1 MKPHRANLI
10 LVLGILSIV
19 GVCQPLGI
27 WAWFMGNTDLR
38 EMNNGTMDASGR
50 DTTNAGRILGIIGTV
65 LFILTLLVLVV
76 VLSMIG
82 FAGAMG
88 YLAAKKA
95 EASHKAEI
103 EYVEPAPAEP
113 APAR

>member
-27 WAWFMGNTDLR
+27 WAWFMSNTDLR
-38 EMNNGTMDASGR
+38 EMNNGMMDASGR
-50 DTTNAGRILGIIGTV
+50 DTTNAGRILGIIGTI

-76 VLSMIG
+76 VLSMFG
-82 FAGAMG
+82 FAAAMA
-88 YLAAKKA
+88 YLANKDAQTD
-95 EASHKAEI
+95 HKPEI
-103 EYVEPAPAEP
+103 EYVEPAPTP